1 MTTTLNNLE
10 ALPHQIMTAI
20 LEYLSVTT
28 LYTLE
33 QTSKSLRYIVEFNVH
48 LKYVTKN
55 GERHINPLV
64 SCNEYAVHYA
74 WKQIRFTLIRR
85 IDQAMVIRYFPRKYV
100 FDIEDRE
107 SLVPCNLLDKPAVYP
122 FLNNLTIEAIRG
134 YPGVIGIEIQGE
146 NGNPV
151 TIRDGLE
158 GFIKGVENV
167 QSLFETFLDSF
178 GWKEGTTF
186 TMGLF

>member
-1 MTTTLNNLE
+1 MTTTLSNLE

-20 LEYLSVTT
+20 LEYLPVTT

-74 WKQIRFTLIRR
+74 WKKIHYYLGQCIEDAT
-85 IDQAMVIRYFPRKYV
+85 VIRHFPRNFGFYH
-100 FDIEDRE
+100 DDEE
-107 SLVPCNLLDKPAVYP
+107 LLCACNLLDKPAVYP
-122 FLNNLTIEAIRG
+122 FLNNLTIKVILA
-134 YPGVIGIEIQGE
+134 YPGVIGIKIQGK

-151 TIRDGLE
+151 TIRDVLE
-158 GFIKGVENV
+158 GFIRGFENGF
-167 QSLFETFLDSF
+167 LFGILLISF
-178 GWKEGTTF
+178 RWKEGTTF
-186 TMGLF
+186 EMGLV

>member
-74 WKQIRFTLIRR
+74 WKHIRCILTRR
-85 IDQAMVIRYFPRKYV
+85 IDQAIVVPHFSRKYGFYSGGDV
-100 FDIEDRE
+100 RLIA
-107 SLVPCNLLDKPAVYP
+107 CNLLDKPAVYP
-122 FLNNLTIEAIRG
+122 FLNNLTISAMRAYTG
-134 YPGVIGIEIQGE
+134 LIGLKIQGKS
-146 NGNPV
+146 GNPV
-151 TIRDGLE
+151 TIRDVLG
-158 GFIKGVENV
+158 GRHQRPGKCWVY
-167 QSLFETFLDSF
+167 
-178 GWKEGTTF
+178 
-186 TMGLF
+186 